1 MPTGSRC
8 EYEVTRSVGVVAAK
22 DLPADVFNSLWRK
35 VIRGKSA
42 RNDLGS
48 RLSGTYIFAQ
58 STLYVPNLIG
68 ETLEAAK
75 QCDLCK
81 VIARNA
87 LEISEKKTSEKQEVC
102 DAAREDALR

>member
-1 MPTGSRC
+1 MSKKYVTEFTGQ
-8 EYEVTRSVGVVAAK
+8 
-22 DLPADVFNSLWRK
+22 

-58 STLYVPNLIG
+58 STLSVPKLIG

-75 QCDLCK
+75 QCDLWLLLETLWK
-81 VIARNA
+81 LVKRREVRN
-87 LEISEKKTSEKQEVC
+87 KKFVMPLGRMLYGTSV
-102 DAAREDALR
+102 